1 MSLSHLSKYRINYMI
16 NFLPCCL
23 NLQGTLVEQWVIQR
37 HDISGSYLR
46 SQGPIWYYLI
56 VYLSIQ
62 EVFPCKTVAHMLIS
76 SHLGSSSILQKSA
89 NKDRGER
96 LGSCFFNVVLGF
108 LQDVPDLW
116 IWNLEFRFKISQQV
130 KTEGRRWWKKLPVCH
145 SVNASGA
152 QNAARQAFWVAE
164 N

>member
-1 MSLSHLSKYRINYMI
+1 MSHPIQISINYMI

-37 HDISGSYLR
+37 HDISGVVSQISGSYLILFD
-46 SQGPIWYYLI
+46 S
-56 VYLSIQ
+56 LSIQ

-96 LGSCFFNVVLGF
+96 LGSCFFNVFLGF
-108 LQDVPDLW
+108 CRMFQ
-116 IWNLEFRFKISQQV
+116 IYGFETWNFRFKISQQV